1 MRRRAD
7 DRDEPSDAHIAYV
20 GRFLGGLPVTRLAF
34 FDGLH
39 TLRRNGDTLDISMR
53 YAGLSNQKTAI
64 AKCATSGA
72 DLLSCI

>member
-20 GRFLGGLPVTRLAF
+20 WRFLGGLPVTRLAF

-53 YAGLSNQKTAI
+53 YAGLWIQRRI
-64 AKCATSGA
+64 
-72 DLLSCI
+72 DIPR